1 MEIHHQLDT
10 MVGVSIYQFLSPK
23 MAIDIRTGGVPS
35 ETNHDKSKTKQTVCT
50 VLQFELFKSVQ
61 IVLTIRRET
70 LKSKNTVISVISEPI
85 KYVKQ
90 IRYQSSKLE

>member
-1 MEIHHQLDT
+1 MTWGNNMEIHHQLDT

-61 IVLTIRRET
+61 FLINN
-70 LKSKNTVISVISEPI
+70 SKGNPEKQQHSDISDI
-85 KYVKQ
+85 
-90 IRYQSSKLE
+90 